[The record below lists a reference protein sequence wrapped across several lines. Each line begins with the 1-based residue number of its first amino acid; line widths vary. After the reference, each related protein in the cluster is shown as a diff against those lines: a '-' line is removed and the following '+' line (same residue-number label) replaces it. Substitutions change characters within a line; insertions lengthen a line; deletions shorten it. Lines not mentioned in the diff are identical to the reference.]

1 MTCSD
6 IYSARNDLLTNR
18 GTKVAQQ
25 VLSLGHTLQ
34 KGIHTLNAIHSGGKS
49 MLCHEDVDWAHQDA

>member
-6 IYSARNDLLTNR
+6 IYSARNDLLANR

-25 VLSLGHTLQ
+25 VLSLGHALQ
-34 KGIHTLNAIHSGGKS
+34 KGIHTLNAIHSGG
-49 MLCHEDVDWAHQDA
+49 